1 MGGQMQ
7 NKGIPARPDEDIVAR
22 REWRGPTLA
31 DGTLTPERVAFC
43 QKGVA
48 VILATC
54 ADGRPLAGR
63 GFACRIDEFGT
74 VRILLRRTGHGALL
88 AALRGGAPI
97 AVTVTEP
104 TRHRS
109 IQLKGKSASETA
121 ATVAD
126 GMARAVQSREFRDRI
141 VASGYTE
148 ALANGYCFADPE
160 DIVAFDFTSEEA
172 FVQTPGP
179 NAGSA
184 LKP

>member
-1 MGGQMQ
+1 MQ
-7 NKGIPARPDEDIVAR
+7 ETGVPARPEEDIVAR

-31 DGTLTPERVAFC
+31 DGVLTPELAAHC
-43 QKGVA
+43 QTGVG

-54 ADGRPLAGR
+54 AEGRPMAGR
-63 GFACRIDEFGT
+63 GFACRIDEAGA
-74 VRILLRRTGHGALL
+74 VRILVRKTGHEALL
-88 AALRGGAPI
+88 AALRRGAAI
-97 AVTVTEP
+97 AVTFTEP

-109 IQLKGKSASETA
+109 IQLKGKRASEAA

-126 GMARAVQSREFRDRI
+126 GMALAVQSREFRDRLMAI
-141 VASGYTE
+141 KYTE
-148 ALANGYCFADPE
+148 ALSNGYSFADPE
-160 DIVAFDFTSEEA
+160 DIVAVDFIPDEA

>member
-1 MGGQMQ
+1 MQ
-7 NKGIPARPDEDIVAR
+7 QAAVPACPEEDIVAR

-31 DGTLTPERVAFC
+31 DGTLTPELVAHC

-54 ADGRPLAGR
+54 AEGRPVAGR
-63 GFACRIDEFGT
+63 GFACRIDEVGT

-97 AVTVTEP
+97 AVTFTEP
-104 TRHRS
+104 TQHRS
-109 IQLKGKSASETA
+109 IQFKGKSASEA
-121 ATVAD
+121 SATVAD
-126 GMARAVQSREFRDRI
+126 GMALAVQSRGLRDRLMAI
-141 VASGYTE
+141 RYTE
-148 ALANGYCFADPE
+148 ALSNGYSFADPE
-160 DIVAFDFTSEEA
+160 DIVAVDFIPDEA